1 MERTKA
7 RIIGGMAMSD
17 PKPEIKPTLDHL
29 SDPYVLQLIEAIA
42 QRDDR
47 IEELERDLDN
57 ERARG
62 IHTCHSKCQ
71 RPLCVAHRR
80 IAELEGE
87 NERWKKQHESDVL
100 YYSGLEKTNADFLA
114 DNERLRT
121 ALQRIV
127 DEIPPN
133 QHKKWHHHHHYL
145 VIARKALAA
154 VEGDGDD

>member
-1 MERTKA
+1 MERV
-7 RIIGGMAMSD
+7 MNQSD

-29 SDPYVLQLIEAIA
+29 SDPYVLQLIEAIG

-80 IAELEGE
+80 IAELEAQCRFHIAEAKNADELVLKENRKLLTRIAELEAE
-87 NERWKKQHESDVL
+87 NERLQEQLDEQNEIIKDL
-100 YYSGLEKTNADFLA
+100 
-114 DNERLRT
+114 DN
-121 ALQRIV
+121 
-127 DEIPPN
+127 
-133 QHKKWHHHHHYL
+133 
-145 VIARKALAA
+145 ALAA
-154 VEGDGDD
+154 VEVDDD